1 MKPRT
6 VVVLLLVVVA
16 LGALL
21 WFFERELPS
30 SEEREERAKLLL
42 PGFEAAEVD
51 AVVLEAGERRVRL
64 VRSGAVPSLAPAGD
78 TDDDGL
84 AASAGTDEWRFAEP
98 ASLAGVRADAPAV
111 GELLAALGRL
121 VREREL
127 EDVDEAAVGLDAP
140 RARAL
145 LELRDDGPVEIAV
158 GGEVP
163 TTEAM
168 VVRVGG
174 DRAPGGGGVF
184 LVDRSIY
191 GDLTRAEWRARD
203 LFPFDR
209 LDVRALVLTGP
220 AGRVELER
228 RDDGPGMD
236 SFDVVAPFSDRADP
250 EAVDELLTAL
260 ADLDVDTF
268 RDDLDTTALAG
279 VALDPPYGTI
289 EVHVEPAA
297 AAGAE
302 PVPAAVEAPEPGE
315 PFRVEVGAPVDGG
328 VVHLRVGGQ
337 VVTARTLLREPVE
350 RPPETWSSRRLTELH
365 VFDLVGLVAEAAG
378 ADRLALSRVD
388 EEWQRGREIIEY
400 TAVSDLLAAL
410 TDAAAER
417 VTAAGSAGGEPEL
430 TLHLRAEDGEER
442 EVTLTF
448 HAAGADGLVPVTS
461 QPRGRVLWLAAET
474 AARIRGALDEVRE
487 AETLVETRPQDA
499 AEEAG
504 ADPGPGGGP

>member
-1 MKPRT
+1 MRPRT
-6 VVVLLLVVVA
+6 VVVLLLVAVA
-16 LGALL
+16 VGALL

-42 PGFEAAEVD
+42 PGFEAAEVE
-51 AVVLEAGERRVRL
+51 AVVLESGDGRVRL
-64 VRSGAVPSLAPAGD
+64 VRSGSVPSLAPAGE

-84 AASAGTDEWRFAEP
+84 AAPAGTDEWRFAEP
-98 ASLAGVRADAPAV
+98 ASLAGVRADAAAV

-121 VREREL
+121 VREREI

-163 TTEAM
+163 TTGSM

-191 GDLTRAEWRARD
+191 GDLTRAEWRSRD

-209 LDVRALVLTGP
+209 PEVRALVVIGP

-228 RDDGPGMD
+228 RDDGPGMER
-236 SFDVVAPFSDRADP
+236 FDVVAPYSDRADP

-260 ADLDVDTF
+260 ADLGVDTF
-268 RDDLDTTALAG
+268 QDDLDATALASL
-279 VALDPPYGTI
+279 ALEPPYGTI
-289 EVHVEPAA
+289 EVYVEPAA
-297 AAGAE
+297 AAGAD
-302 PVPAAVEAPEPGE
+302 PVPAAVDPLEPGE
-315 PFRVEVGAPVDGG
+315 PFRVLVGAPVDGG
-328 VVHLRVGGQ
+328 LVHLRVGGQ
-337 VVTARTLLREPVE
+337 VATARTLLREPVE
-350 RPPETWSSRRLTELH
+350 RPPEGWSSRHLTELH
-365 VFDLVGLVAEAAG
+365 AFDLVGLVAEAAG
-378 ADRLALSRVD
+378 AERLALARVE
-388 EEWQRGREIIEY
+388 EEWQRGGEIIEY
-400 TAVSDLLAAL
+400 TAVSELLAAL
-410 TDAAAER
+410 TDARAER

-430 TLHLRAEDGEER
+430 TLHLRAEGGDDR
-442 EVTLTF
+442 EATLLF
-448 HAAGADGLVPVTS
+448 HAAGADGRVPVS
-461 QPRGRVLWLAAET
+461 SRPRGRVLWLEPEA

-487 AETLVETRPQDA
+487 AETLVETRPEGD
-499 AEEAG
+499 E
-504 ADPGPGGGP
+504 GGGEAPEPTAP